1 MRRQRAS
8 NCLDL
13 LLLLLLVLGL
23 LELQALLGAA
33 DELVPVVLLELLHG
47 VLVDGVDHEE
57 HLEAPLLEALDE
69 GGVLHGLLGF
79 AGDVVDVLLPLLH
92 AGDVV
97 PERGRLV
104 AGLGGVVA
112 QELGDL
118 AAVVAVLVDA
128 QLEILPEGLVELV
141 EVVLVLGDLGE
152 HLQALLNDVLLDDLK
167 DLVLLQHLTGVVD
180 RKVLGVDDTLDE
192 PEPLGDDVL
201 AVVHDED
208 AAHVQLDV
216 VRLLLAVEHV
226 EGRALGHEEHALEL
240 ELALDGEVLH
250 REVVLPVVGERLVE
264 GGVLVA
270 GDLKLYVRRT

>member
-33 DELVPVVLLELLHG
+33 DELVPVVLL
-47 VLVDGVDHEE
+47 DGVDHEE
-57 HLEAPLLEALDE
+57 PLEAPLLEALDE
-69 GGVLHGLLGF
+69 GGVLHSLLGF

-92 AGDVV
+92 AGDVG

-152 HLQALLNDVLLDDLK
+152 HLQALLDDVLLDDLK
-167 DLVLLQHLTGVVD
+167 DLVLLQHLTGDVE

-192 PEPLGDDVL
+192 TEPLGDDVL

-226 EGRALGHEEHALEL
+226 KGRALGHEEHALEL

-250 REVVLPVVGERLVE
+250 REVVLPVVGEGLVE

-270 GDLKLYVRRT
+270 GDLVGGAHPDGLLLV

>member
-8 NCLDL
+8 NCALTSSFFFFSSSVPEDVLHEAAEGLELRLDL

-69 GGVLHGLLGF
+69 GGVLHSLLGF

-104 AGLGGVVA
+104 AGLG
-112 QELGDL
+112 
-118 AAVVAVLVDA
+118 
-128 QLEILPEGLVELV
+128 
-141 EVVLVLGDLGE
+141 
-152 HLQALLNDVLLDDLK
+152 
-167 DLVLLQHLTGVVD
+167 
-180 RKVLGVDDTLDE
+180 
-192 PEPLGDDVL
+192 
-201 AVVHDED
+201 
-208 AAHVQLDV
+208 
-216 VRLLLAVEHV
+216 
-226 EGRALGHEEHALEL
+226 
-240 ELALDGEVLH
+240 
-250 REVVLPVVGERLVE
+250 
-264 GGVLVA
+264 
-270 GDLKLYVRRT
+270 